1 MAHALRTRCVSP
13 GIRTA
18 TVRCSPYRGGVP
30 TTTGPT
36 PPRADVP
43 GAGLRPRGRHASHEH
58 GTARRVLRVAAVAL
72 VVLALAAGAGGVYA
86 YQRLQGNITAQD
98 VTGLLGQRPDEGAG
112 ADETSPVNI
121 LVMGSDTRALADGT
135 GDVYGGVEADPGARS
150 DTTVLVHLAGDRE
163 SATLVSIPRDSVVQ
177 IPECTAPDGSTV
189 EAHVDIFNSAFSE
202 GGAACTI
209 RTVEALTGVYVHH
222 YAVVD
227 FSGFRSMI
235 DALGGVTIC
244 TPQDIDS
251 ERANLHLEAG
261 THRVDGETALAYARV
276 RYGIGDGSDLSR
288 IERQQALMSSIVQQ
302 VTSSQMLLRPDRLYS
317 FLDAATESV
326 TTDPELAELGQ
337 LVDLAQSLRDLPAG
351 GVRFV
356 TVPTEPYPPNEARVQ
371 WTAAAE
377 DLWQRIR
384 TDTAGAAQATPTATA
399 DPSATSQ
406 LVVAP
411 GDVTV
416 QVLNVGAPAGTAG
429 AVSEALAGVG
439 FAVAGAGDGEATDP
453 SAPVLVRHGPQR
465 ADSAATVAA
474 AFGGAPTEVDDGLGR
489 TVVVEVSSAAYSV
502 VDVRPRVTGAA
513 PAAPAA
519 PSPTIAARVATD
531 DICA

>member
-1 MAHALRTRCVSP
+1 MH
-13 GIRTA
+13 
-18 TVRCSPYRGGVP
+18 VP

-43 GAGLRPRGRHASHEH
+43 GAGLRPRGRHASHAH
-58 GTARRVLRVAAVAL
+58 RTAWRVLRVAAVAL
-72 VVLALAAGAGGVYA
+72 VAVALAAGAAGVYA
-86 YQRLQGNITAQD
+86 YQRLTGNITAQD
-98 VTGLLGQRPDEGAG
+98 VSGLLGQRPDEGVV
-112 ADETSPVNI
+112 ADETSPLNI

-135 GDVYGGVEADPGARS
+135 GAAYGGEEADPGARS

-163 SATLVSIPRDSVVQ
+163 SATLVSIPRDSMVQ
-177 IPECTAPDGSTV
+177 IPACTAPDGSTV
-189 EAHVDIFNSAFSE
+189 EAHLDIFNSAFSE

-244 TPQDIDS
+244 TPEDIDS

-261 THRVDGETALAYARV
+261 THQVDGETALAYARV

-288 IERQQALMSSIVQQ
+288 IERQQALMSSIVQEI
-302 VTSSQMLLRPDRLYS
+302 TSSRMLLRPDRLYS
-317 FLDAATESV
+317 FLEAATESV
-326 TTDPELAELGQ
+326 TTDPELAEVGQ

-356 TVPTEPYPPNEARVQ
+356 TVPTEPYPPNDARVQ

-377 DLWQRIR
+377 ELWQRIR
-384 TDTAGAAQATPTATA
+384 TDTAGQAAAPEATT
-399 DPSATSQ
+399 DPSASSE
-406 LVVAP
+406 LLVAP
-411 GDVTV
+411 GDVSV
-416 QVLNVGAPAGTAG
+416 RVLNTGAPAGTAS
-429 AVSEALAGVG
+429 AVADALAGVG
-439 FAVAGAGDGEATDP
+439 FAVAGVGDGEASDP
-453 SAPVLVRHGPQR
+453 SVPVLVRHGADR
-465 ADSAATVAA
+465 ADSAQTVAA
-474 AFGGAPTEVDDGLGR
+474 AFGGAVTRVDESLGG
-489 TVVVEVSSAAYSV
+489 TVVVEVSSAAYAV
-502 VDVRPRVTGAA
+502 TDVRARVTGSA
-513 PAAPAA
+513 PAASTPAS
-519 PSPTIAARVATD
+519 PEPTITARVATD